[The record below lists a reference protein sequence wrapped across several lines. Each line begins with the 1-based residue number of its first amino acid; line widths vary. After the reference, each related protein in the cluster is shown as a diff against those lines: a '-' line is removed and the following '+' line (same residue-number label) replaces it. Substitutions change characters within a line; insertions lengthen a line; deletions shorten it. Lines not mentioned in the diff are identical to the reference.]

1 MQWIRSSI
9 KFFVDQTNRVIVLR
23 MAESHVLNV
32 HVFIWASLLSC
43 VLVSSYSQIVDP
55 VTMVT
60 ESLNIDI
67 YLDVERMGYINQS
80 FCPAYHTG
88 YQSKFTYVPEPSN
101 SVQDTP
107 TATIEGSSYGTGL
120 SNSATDEGPSL
131 PDKMTGT
138 VEGDKTLSELFD
150 DLYMLATNED
160 YGKTTE
166 LNTMKENTI
175 DNILAYAYKAADKAL
190 AADVTEGSDGDVG
203 EELLN
208 KTQGRYVYPKLTRI
222 DPGKV

>member
-1 MQWIRSSI
+1 
-9 KFFVDQTNRVIVLR
+9 
-23 MAESHVLNV
+23 
-32 HVFIWASLLSC
+32 
-43 VLVSSYSQIVDP
+43 
-55 VTMVT
+55 
-60 ESLNIDI
+60 
-67 YLDVERMGYINQS
+67 MGYIDQS

-88 YQSKFTYVPEPSN
+88 YPSKFTYVPEPSN

-107 TATIEGSSYGTGL
+107 TATVEGSSYDTGL
-120 SNSATDEGPSL
+120 SNSATDEGSSL
-131 PDKMTGT
+131 ADKMADME
-138 VEGDKTLSELFD
+138 EGDKTISELFD

-190 AADVTEGSDGDVG
+190 APDVCEGSYGDVG

-208 KTQGRYVYPKLTRI
+208 KTQGEYVYPK
-222 DPGKV
+222 